1 MLNYDYLA
9 LLQIE
14 ETASEEATVPIAA
27 DHNKGT
33 FVPIGSS
40 KEQDKLKMK
49 LINSAKEKFSDQKV
63 QTTSREECALY
74 AETRSCHPT
83 SKSVHI
89 KQLVCCSTVECWKRA
104 DNRVSKELMTA
115 KFNFGVEE
123 ITVEHHP
130 ATGGLKKKVVASIA
144 QVMGA
149 QVSLTE
155 ITFDLAG
162 SPKLFNKLPERGS
175 IWKESHLQKASD
187 KLTDSGN
194 GSSVPVEHHDCHR
207 VQIHLADNKREDI
220 GSLLEH
226 NASLKRA
233 IERGLCSN
241 YPQFQML
248 EENPAKYFPIVKD
261 PTLVKAAQNALLEIL
276 HLCTN
281 TRSLTQYYAGLESQ
295 FNELLSLRQSS
306 AK

>member
-1 MLNYDYLA
+1 MLNWDYLA
-9 LLQIE
+9 HLQIE
-14 ETASEEATVPIAA
+14 ETVSEEATVPVAA

-63 QTTSREECALY
+63 QTTSREECCLY
-74 AETRSCHPT
+74 VETRNCHPT

-89 KQLVCCSTVECWKRA
+89 KQLVCCSTVECWKRT

-130 ATGGLKKKVVASIA
+130 ATGGLKKKVVASMA

-155 ITFDLAG
+155 ITFGLAG
-162 SPKLFNKLPERGS
+162 SPKLFNKLRERDS
-175 IWKESHLQKASD
+175 TWKESHLQKASD
-187 KLTDSGN
+187 KLTDSGT
-194 GSSVPVEHHDCHR
+194 GSSVPVERHESPRANPSGRQQTRGHQLSSGTQCKFKVARNSFLARAAWVADCACSREHTR
-207 VQIHLADNKREDI
+207 LTQVQI
-220 GSLLEH
+220 
-226 NASLKRA
+226 
-233 IERGLCSN
+233 
-241 YPQFQML
+241 
-248 EENPAKYFPIVKD
+248 
-261 PTLVKAAQNALLEIL
+261 
-276 HLCTN
+276 
-281 TRSLTQYYAGLESQ
+281 
-295 FNELLSLRQSS
+295 
-306 AK
+306 